1 MAGLAGLALEKG
13 FKVTGQDKAY
23 YPPMSDQLELLGI
36 KQNNTEEITNDL
48 KKCDIVIIGNSQS
61 RGID

>member
-23 YPPMSDQLELLGI
+23 YPPMSDQLELLGF

-48 KKCDIVIIGNSQS
+48 KKCDVVIIGN
-61 RGID
+61 